1 MTRWI
6 GTDIA
11 RGRMEIFNVHLFE
24 FILIAGL
31 ALVLFGPERL
41 PELGRFAGKQV
52 AKFLAW
58 QQQSPELQMINE
70 MRSEFEREI
79 AQLRDELVRTRNQ
92 LDVRNDMQA
101 LADEV
106 KAAGQQVQSALDE
119 VKTTGQQVQSALDE
133 VKTAGQQAQSV
144 LDDVKTV
151 GQQAQSVLDDAAT
164 TAKPVIRPPAQPIV
178 PATTP
183 AVASPSASAVVQ
195 TITEEDRTLLAE
207 PAPAPADV
215 ETTSAT
221 LSPAPQE
228 QPVISTTADHAPA
241 QEVPFLNPNGT
252 AQVPVSA
259 DELHNLLNRLNSLAA
274 ELQAIVF
281 QLQAR
286 GLLDEHWQPQTPAS
300 PATEETVTS

>member
-1 MTRWI
+1 MTKWI
-6 GTDIA
+6 GTDIT

-119 VKTTGQQVQSALDE
+119 VKT
-133 VKTAGQQAQSV
+133 AGQQAQSV

-178 PATTP
+178 PAATP

-195 TITEEDRTLLAE
+195 TITEEDRALLAE
-207 PAPAPADV
+207 SAPAPA
-215 ETTSAT
+215 EPGTTSAT
-221 LSPAPQE
+221 PSPELQE
-228 QPVISTTADHAPA
+228 QPVMSTAEDHVPAAEVPLLTPSDTAPA
-241 QEVPFLNPNGT
+241 LI
-252 AQVPVSA
+252 SA
-259 DELHNLLNRLNSLAA
+259 DELRDLLNRLNSLAA

-286 GLLDEHWQPQTPAS
+286 GLLDEHWQPQIPAS

>member
-79 AQLRDELVRTRNQ
+79 TQLRDELVRTRNQ

-106 KAAGQQVQSALDE
+106 KAAGQQVQS
-119 VKTTGQQVQSALDE
+119 VLDE

-286 GLLDEHWQPQTPAS
+286 GLLDEHWQPQIPAS
-300 PATEETVTS
+300 PATEETVDS

>member
-1 MTRWI
+1 
-6 GTDIA
+6 
-11 RGRMEIFNVHLFE
+11 MEIFNVHLFE

-119 VKTTGQQVQSALDE
+119 VKTAGQQVQSALDE

-178 PATTP
+178 PAATP

-195 TITEEDRTLLAE
+195 TITEEDRALLAE
-207 PAPAPADV
+207 SAPAPA
-215 ETTSAT
+215 EPGTTSAT
-221 LSPAPQE
+221 PSPELQE
-228 QPVISTTADHAPA
+228 QPVMSTAEDHVPAAEVPLLTPSDTAPA
-241 QEVPFLNPNGT
+241 LI
-252 AQVPVSA
+252 SA
-259 DELHNLLNRLNSLAA
+259 DELRDLLNRLNSLAA

-286 GLLDEHWQPQTPAS
+286 GLLDEHWQPQIPAS

>member
-1 MTRWI
+1 
-6 GTDIA
+6 
-11 RGRMEIFNVHLFE
+11 MEIFNVHLFE

-119 VKTTGQQVQSALDE
+119 VKTV
-133 VKTAGQQAQSV
+133 GQQAQSM

-151 GQQAQSVLDDAAT
+151 GQQAQSVLDEATT

-178 PATTP
+178 PAATP
-183 AVASPSASAVVQ
+183 AVASPSSSAVVQ
-195 TITEEDRTLLAE
+195 TITVEDRALLAE
-207 PAPAPADV
+207 SAPAPA
-215 ETTSAT
+215 ESGTTSAT
-221 LSPAPQE
+221 PSHVLQE
-228 QPVISTTADHAPA
+228 QSVMSTAEAPLLAPDDTAPVPI
-241 QEVPFLNPNGT
+241 
-252 AQVPVSA
+252 SA
-259 DELHNLLNRLNSLAA
+259 DELHDLLNRLNGLAA

-286 GLLDEHWQPQTPAS
+286 GLLDEHCQPQIPAS

>member
-79 AQLRDELVRTRNQ
+79 TQLRDELVRTRNQ

-106 KAAGQQVQSALDE
+106 KAA
-119 VKTTGQQVQSALDE
+119 GQQVQSALDE

>member
-6 GTDIA
+6 GTDIV

-92 LDVRNDMQA
+92 LDVRDDVQA

-119 VKTTGQQVQSALDE
+119 VKA
-133 VKTAGQQAQSV
+133 AGQQAQSV
-144 LDDVKTV
+144 LDEVKTV

-164 TAKPVIRPPAQPIV
+164 AAKPVIRPPAQPIV
-178 PATTP
+178 PAATP
-183 AVASPSASAVVQ
+183 MAASPSASAVVQ
-195 TITEEDRTLLAE
+195 TITEEDRALLAE
-207 PAPAPADV
+207 SAPAPA
-215 ETTSAT
+215 EAGPPSTTP
-221 LSPAPQE
+221 SPAHQE
-228 QPVISTTADHAPA
+228 QPVVPTAMDQAPTAEPPFLAPA
-241 QEVPFLNPNGT
+241 DT
-252 AQVPVSA
+252 ASLPISA
-259 DELHNLLNRLNSLAA
+259 DELHDLLNRLNSLAA

-286 GLLDEHWQPQTPAS
+286 GLLDEHWQPKIPAS
-300 PATEETVTS
+300 SATEETVTS

>member
-1 MTRWI
+1 MTRRI

-119 VKTTGQQVQSALDE
+119 VKT
-133 VKTAGQQAQSV
+133 AGQQAQSV

-178 PATTP
+178 PAATP
-183 AVASPSASAVVQ
+183 MAASPSASAVVQ
-195 TITEEDRTLLAE
+195 TITEEDRALFAE
-207 PAPAPADV
+207 SAPAPA
-215 ETTSAT
+215 EAGTTPAT
-221 LSPAPQE
+221 PSPATQE
-228 QPVISTTADHAPA
+228 QPVMSTTADHAPA
-241 QEVPFLNPNGT
+241 QEVPFLDPNGT
-252 AQVPVSA
+252 APVPVSA
-259 DELHNLLNRLNSLAA
+259 DELHDLLNRLNSLAA

-286 GLLDEHWQPQTPAS
+286 GLLDEHWQPQIPAS

>member
-79 AQLRDELVRTRNQ
+79 TQLRDELVRTRNQ

-119 VKTTGQQVQSALDE
+119 VKT
-133 VKTAGQQAQSV
+133 AGQQAQSI

-164 TAKPVIRPPAQPIV
+164 TVKPVIRPPAQPIV

-195 TITEEDRTLLAE
+195 TITEEDRALLAE

-228 QPVISTTADHAPA
+228 QPVMSTTADHAPA

-252 AQVPVSA
+252 APVPVSA

-286 GLLDEHWQPQTPAS
+286 GLLDEHWQQQTPAS